1 MTNREL
7 ARTFNMLGKVMELH
21 GENPFKIRSYTSA
34 YNTIRRYPDELVTMP
49 REDLMEINGI
59 GKNIADKIEELRDT
73 GSMSTLQKYLDKTPP
88 GIVELLSIKG
98 LGAKKILTIWQDLQ
112 IESAGEL
119 LYACEENRLVDL
131 KGFGEKTQ
139 SNLRAQLVYYL
150 DAQGK
155 YLFGHVVE
163 EANELMDLLTEA
175 FASARIDFI
184 NDIRRQMPIV
194 ESIDIIGTEEE
205 GVVRQWIS
213 SLPGASFEEE
223 DKGSDDGPKIKYK
236 GTTVN
241 YYHIDEESYNA
252 TLWEG
257 SASEEW
263 LEHWYDQYEADSIN
277 EEDDIVFDQHD
288 CIYIP
293 PESRDLPQGID
304 LAQSDALELID
315 NEDILGVVHCHST
328 YSDGTNTLADMAQA
342 AIDQGYQYMV
352 ITDHS
357 KSAFYAEGLKEHE
370 VEVQMREI
378 DQLNAGYEDFRIFKG
393 IESDILGD
401 GRLDYD
407 DAVLAEFE
415 VIIAS
420 VHANLKMD
428 MVKATNR
435 LINAIANPY
444 TRILGHPTG
453 RLLLSR
459 EGYPIDHKAIIH
471 ACAEH
476 NVAIE
481 LNANPY
487 RLDLDWTWIPYAVEQ
502 GVLISINPDAHN
514 IKGISDIQYGVS
526 AARKALLRPAECL
539 NTLTLDDFVGWIEHK

>member
-1 MTNREL
+1 MTNRAL

-34 YNTIRRYPDELVTMP
+34 YNTIRRHPDELMSLD
-49 REDLMEINGI
+49 RAALMEIQGI
-59 GKNIADKIEELRDT
+59 GKNIADKIEELRET
-73 GSMSTLQKYLDKTPP
+73 GSMSTLQRYLDKTPP

-98 LGAKKILTIWQDLQ
+98 LGAKKILTIWQDLK

-119 LYACEENRLVDL
+119 LYACDENRLVDL

-139 SNLRAQLVYYL
+139 ANLRSQLVYYL

-155 YLFGHVVE
+155 YLFGHVVA

-175 FASARIDFI
+175 FATARIDFI

-194 ESIDIIGTEEE
+194 ESIDLIGTEDEE
-205 GVVRQWIS
+205 IIKEWIS
-213 SLPGASFEEE
+213 ALTDTVAEGDQLKF
-223 DKGSDDGPKIKYK
+223 K
-236 GTTVN
+236 GTSIN
-241 YYHIDEESYNA
+241 YYQVDDESYNA

-277 EEDDIVFDQHD
+277 EEEDVVFDMHD
-288 CIYIP
+288 CVYIP

-304 LAQSDALELID
+304 LAQSNALEIID

-357 KSAFYAEGLKEHE
+357 KSAFYADGLKEHE
-370 VEVQMREI
+370 VEVQMKEI

-420 VHANLKMD
+420 IHANLKMD
-428 MVKATNR
+428 ITKATNR
-435 LINAIANPY
+435 LLNAIANPY

-459 EGYPIDHKAIIH
+459 EGYPIDHKAIID

-476 NVAIE
+476 RVAIE

-487 RLDLDWTWIPYAVEQ
+487 RLDMDWTWIPYAVEQ

-539 NTLTLDDFVGWIEHK
+539 NTLTLNDFTNWVEHK

>member
-1 MTNREL
+1 MTNRAL

-34 YNTIRRYPDELVTMP
+34 YNTIRRHPDELMSLQ
-49 REDLMEINGI
+49 REELLEIKGI

-73 GSMSTLQKYLDKTPP
+73 GSMATLQRYLDKTPP

-98 LGAKKILTIWQDLQ
+98 LGAKKILTVWQDLK

-139 SNLRAQLVYYL
+139 ANLRAQLVYYL

-163 EANELMDLLTEA
+163 EANELMDVLTEA
-175 FASARIDFI
+175 FATARIDFI

-194 ESIDIIGTEEE
+194 ESIDIIGTAAEEE
-205 GVVRQWIS
+205 VNEWIGGLDDTVV
-213 SLPGASFEEE
+213 
-223 DKGSDDGPKIKYK
+223 DGEQLKFK
-236 GTTVN
+236 GTNVN
-241 YYHIDEESYNA
+241 YYYIDDESYNA

-257 SASEEW
+257 SASSEW
-263 LEHWYDQYEADSIN
+263 LEHWYDHYEADSIN
-277 EEDDIVFDQHD
+277 EEEDVVFDMHD
-288 CIYIP
+288 CVYIP
-293 PESRDLPQGID
+293 PESRDLPEGID
-304 LAQSDALELID
+304 LAQTNALEIID

-357 KSAFYAEGLKEHE
+357 KSAFYADGLKEHE
-370 VEVQMREI
+370 VEVQMKEI
-378 DQLNAGYEDFRIFKG
+378 DRLNAGYKDFRIFKG

-428 MVKATNR
+428 IVKATNR

-459 EGYPIDHKAIIH
+459 EGYPIDHKAIID
-471 ACAEH
+471 ACADH
-476 NVAIE
+476 KVAIE

-514 IKGISDIQYGVS
+514 INGISDIQYGVS
-526 AARKALLRPAECL
+526 AARKALLRPADCL
-539 NTLTLDDFVGWIEHK
+539 NTLTLDDFTDWVEHK

>member
-21 GENPFKIRSYTSA
+21 GENPFKIRSYASA
-34 YNTIRRYPDELVTMP
+34 YNTIRRHPDELMSLQ
-49 REDLMEINGI
+49 RDDLMEIQGI

-73 GSMSTLQKYLDKTPP
+73 GSMATLQRYLDKTPP

-98 LGAKKILTIWQDLQ
+98 LGAKKILTIWQDLK
-112 IESAGEL
+112 IETAGEL

-139 SNLRAQLVYYL
+139 ANLRAQLLYYL
-150 DAQGK
+150 DTQGK

-163 EANELMDLLTEA
+163 EANQLMDLLSEA
-175 FASARIDFI
+175 FAKARLDFI

-205 GVVRQWIS
+205 SVVREWIAALPDAS
-213 SLPGASFEEE
+213 SE
-223 DKGSDDGPKIKYK
+223 DEVIKYK
-236 GTTVN
+236 GTTVTYN
-241 YYHIDEESYNA
+241 YIDDESYNA

-257 SASEEW
+257 SASAEW
-263 LEHWYDQYEADSIN
+263 LDHWYDQYEADTIN
-277 EEDDIVFDQHD
+277 EDEDIVFDQHD
-288 CIYIP
+288 CVYIP

-304 LAQSDALELID
+304 LAQSNALEIID
-315 NEDILGVVHCHST
+315 NEDIRGVVHCHST
-328 YSDGTNTLADMAQA
+328 YSDGTNTLVDMAQA
-342 AIDQGYQYMV
+342 AMDQGYEYMV

-357 KSAFYAEGLKEHE
+357 KSAFYADGLKEHE

-378 DQLNAGYEDFRIFKG
+378 DELNAGYDDFRIFKG

-428 MVKATNR
+428 IVKATNR
-435 LINAIANPY
+435 LINAISNPY

-459 EGYPIDHKAIIH
+459 EGYPIDHKAIIE
-471 ACAEH
+471 ACAHH

>member
-1 MTNREL
+1 MTNRAL

-21 GENPFKIRSYTSA
+21 GENSFKIRSYTSV
-34 YNTIRRYPDELVTMP
+34 YNTIRRHPDELMNLD
-49 REDLMEINGI
+49 RAELIEIKGI

-73 GSMSTLQKYLDKTPP
+73 GSMATLQKYLDKTPP

-98 LGAKKILTIWQDLQ
+98 LGAKKILTIWQDLK
-112 IESAGEL
+112 IESVGEL

-139 SNLRAQLVYYL
+139 ANLRTQLVYYL

-155 YLFGHVVE
+155 YLFGHVIS
-163 EANELMDLLTEA
+163 EANELMDQLTAA
-175 FASARIDFI
+175 FATARIDFI

-205 GVVRQWIS
+205 DVIREWITG
-213 SLPGASFEEE
+213 L
-223 DKGSDDGPKIKYK
+223 SDTVLNDEQLKYK
-236 GTTVN
+236 GTSVN
-241 YYHIDEESYNA
+241 YYQVDEESYNA

-277 EEDDIVFDQHD
+277 EEEDVVFDMHD
-288 CIYIP
+288 CVYIP
-293 PESRDLPQGID
+293 PESRDLTQGID
-304 LAQSDALELID
+304 LAQTNALEIID
-315 NEDILGVVHCHST
+315 NEDIRGVVHCHST
-328 YSDGTNTLADMAQA
+328 YSDGTDTLADMAQA

-357 KSAFYAEGLKEHE
+357 KSAFYADGLKEHE
-370 VEVQMREI
+370 VEVQMKEI
-378 DQLNAGYEDFRIFKG
+378 DQLNAGYEGFRIFKG

-428 MVKATNR
+428 IVKATNR

-459 EGYPIDHKAIIH
+459 EGYPIDHQAIID

-476 NVAIE
+476 KVVIE

-487 RLDLDWTWIPYAVEQ
+487 RLDMDWTWIPYAVEK
-502 GVLISINPDAHN
+502 GVMISINPDAHN
-514 IKGISDIQYGVS
+514 IKGLSDIQYGVS
-526 AARKALLRPAECL
+526 AARKALLRPVDCL
-539 NTLTLDDFVGWIEHK
+539 NTLTLNDFTDWVEHK

>member
-1 MTNREL
+1 MTNRAL

-34 YNTIRRYPDELVTMP
+34 YNTIRRHPDELMSLD
-49 REDLMEINGI
+49 RAQLMEIQGI
-59 GKNIADKIEELRDT
+59 GKNIADKIEELRET
-73 GSMSTLQKYLDKTPP
+73 GSMATLQRYLDKTPP
-88 GIVELLSIKG
+88 GIVELLTIKG
-98 LGAKKILTIWQDLQ
+98 LGAKKILTIWQDLK

-119 LYACEENRLVDL
+119 LYACDENRLVDL

-139 SNLRAQLVYYL
+139 ANLRAQLVYYL

-155 YLFGHVVE
+155 YLFGHVVA
-163 EANELMDLLTEA
+163 EANELMDLLTDA
-175 FASARIDFI
+175 FATARIDFI

-194 ESIDIIGTEEE
+194 ESIDLIGTEDEE
-205 GVVRQWIS
+205 VVKEWITT
-213 SLPGASFEEE
+213 LADTLAEGDQLKF
-223 DKGSDDGPKIKYK
+223 K
-236 GTTVN
+236 GTSVN
-241 YYHIDEESYNA
+241 YFQVDEESYNA

-277 EEDDIVFDQHD
+277 EDEDVVFDMHD

-304 LAQSDALELID
+304 LAQSNALEIID

-357 KSAFYAEGLKEHE
+357 KSAFYADGLKEHE
-370 VEVQMREI
+370 VEVQMKEI

-428 MVKATNR
+428 ITKATNR
-435 LINAIANPY
+435 LLNAIANPY

-459 EGYPIDHKAIIH
+459 EGYPIDHKAIID

-476 NVAIE
+476 SVAIE

-487 RLDLDWTWIPYAVEQ
+487 RLDIDWSWIPYAVEQ
-502 GVLISINPDAHN
+502 GVMISINPDAHN

-526 AARKALLRPAECL
+526 AARKALLRPVECL
-539 NTLTLDDFVGWIEHK
+539 NTLTLDDFTNWVEHK

>member
-21 GENPFKIRSYTSA
+21 GENPFKIRSYTGA
-34 YNTIRRYPDELVTMP
+34 YNTIRRHARELMDLSRDE
-49 REDLMEINGI
+49 LMEINGI

-73 GSMSTLQKYLDKTPP
+73 GSMSSLQRYLDKTPP

-139 SNLRAQLVYYL
+139 ANLRAQLVYFL

-155 YLFGHVVE
+155 YLFGHVIE
-163 EANELMDLLTEA
+163 EANQLMDMMTET
-175 FASARIDFI
+175 FASARMDFI

-194 ESIDIIGTEEE
+194 ESIEILGTHEEAAVIE
-205 GVVRQWIS
+205 WLS
-213 SLPGASFEEE
+213 SLEDSITEGAE
-223 DKGSDDGPKIKYK
+223 IKYK
-236 GTTVN
+236 GTSI
-241 YYHIDEESYNA
+241 YYHQVDESEYDMH
-252 TLWEG
+252 LWEG
-257 SASEEW
+257 SASEAW
-263 LEHWYDQYEADSIN
+263 LEQWYDQHGADGVN
-277 EEDDIVFDQHD
+277 EEEDIVFDQHD
-288 CIYIP
+288 CVYIP
-293 PESRDLPQGID
+293 PESRELPQSID
-304 LAQSDALELID
+304 LAHNDALEIID
-315 NEDILGVVHCHST
+315 NEDILGLVHCHST
-328 YSDGTNTLADMAQA
+328 YSDGTDTLADMAQA
-342 AIDQGYQYMV
+342 AINQGYQYMV

-357 KSAFYAEGLKEHE
+357 KSAFYADGLKEHD
-370 VEVQMREI
+370 VEVQMKEI
-378 DQLNAGYEDFRIFKG
+378 DQLNAGFEEFRIFKG

-428 MVKATNR
+428 VVKATNR

-459 EGYPIDHKAIIH
+459 EGYPIDHKAVID
-471 ACAEH
+471 ACAAH
-476 NVAIE
+476 KVAIE

-487 RLDLDWTWIPYAVEQ
+487 RLDMDWTWIPYAVEQ
-502 GVLISINPDAHN
+502 GVMISINPDAHN

-539 NTLTLDDFVGWIEHK
+539 NTLTLDDFVGWVDHK

>member
-21 GENPFKIRSYTSA
+21 GENPFKIRSYASA
-34 YNTIRRYPDELVTMP
+34 YNTIRRHPDELMSLQ
-49 REDLMEINGI
+49 RDDLLEIQGI

-73 GSMSTLQKYLDKTPP
+73 GSMATLQRYLDKTPP

-98 LGAKKILTIWQDLQ
+98 LGAKKILTIWQDLK
-112 IESAGEL
+112 IETAGEL

-139 SNLRAQLVYYL
+139 ANLRAQLLYYL
-150 DAQGK
+150 DTQGK

-163 EANELMDLLTEA
+163 EANQLMDLLSEA
-175 FASARIDFI
+175 FAKARLDFI

-205 GVVRQWIS
+205 SVVREWIAALPDAS
-213 SLPGASFEEE
+213 SE
-223 DKGSDDGPKIKYK
+223 DEVIKYK
-236 GTTVN
+236 GTTVTYN
-241 YYHIDEESYNA
+241 YIDDESYNA

-257 SASEEW
+257 SASAEW
-263 LEHWYDQYEADSIN
+263 LDHWYDQYEADTIN
-277 EEDDIVFDQHD
+277 EDEDIVFDQHD
-288 CIYIP
+288 CVYIP

-304 LAQSDALELID
+304 LAQSNALEIID
-315 NEDILGVVHCHST
+315 NEDIRGVVHCHST
-328 YSDGTNTLADMAQA
+328 YSDGTNTLVDMAQA
-342 AIDQGYQYMV
+342 AMDQGYEYMV

-357 KSAFYAEGLKEHE
+357 KSAFYADGLKEHE

-378 DQLNAGYEDFRIFKG
+378 DELNAGYDDFRIFKG

-428 MVKATNR
+428 IVKATNR
-435 LINAIANPY
+435 LINAISNPY

-459 EGYPIDHKAIIH
+459 EGYPIDHKAIIE
-471 ACAEH
+471 ACAHH